1 MGVGAAL
8 LKKEKGQ
15 LSLFEKREK
24 SDKLLRAMDQVN
36 ERFGDWTLTWA
47 SLLSD
52 KDSLWVDEER

>member
-1 MGVGAAL
+1 MGVGATL

-15 LSLFEKREK
+15 LNLFEKREK

-47 SLLSD
+47 SLLLD
-52 KDSLWVDEER
+52 KDSLLVGEKR